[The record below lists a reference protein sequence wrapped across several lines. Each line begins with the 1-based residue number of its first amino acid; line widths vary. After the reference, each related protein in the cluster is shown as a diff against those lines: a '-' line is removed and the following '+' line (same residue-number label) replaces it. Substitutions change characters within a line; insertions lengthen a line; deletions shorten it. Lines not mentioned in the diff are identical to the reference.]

1 MSQLGLSAFE
11 IVDVGS
17 ARVPAQRLPGLVQQ
31 RFVTDE
37 KPSVR
42 PVFSSRPLLI
52 FERLASGQRLLSF
65 VAQSLDILGMKH
77 SIAKVRLHYVINGKT
92 RIIQHCLI

>member
-1 MSQLGLSAFE
+1 MSQPSLSAFE
-11 IVDVGS
+11 IIDVGS
-17 ARVPAQRLPGLVQQ
+17 ARVPAQRLPCLVQQ

-52 FERLASGQRLLSF
+52 FKRLASGQRLLSF
-65 VAQSLDILGMKH
+65 IAQSLDISGMKDA
-77 SIAKVRLHYVINGKT
+77 IAKVRLHPIINCKPPQL
-92 RIIQHCLI
+92 QHYP